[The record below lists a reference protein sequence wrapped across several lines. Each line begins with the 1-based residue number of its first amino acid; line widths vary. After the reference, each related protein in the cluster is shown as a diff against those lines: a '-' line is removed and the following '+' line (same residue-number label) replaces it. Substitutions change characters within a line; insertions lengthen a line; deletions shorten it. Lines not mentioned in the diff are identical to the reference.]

1 MNWNNHQVYNRRPVT
16 LTFSDELSDIAKQVQ
31 QVWKSA
37 YDFRYF
43 M

>member
-31 QVWKSA
+31 KIWKNA